1 MPLST
6 LWESI
11 CRLSGEDGTAPVP
24 LLEAVGKSAV
34 PEIVARVEVKRMV
47 EDGLLESNGETV
59 QLTDRGRKSCFDLN
73 HVPGT
78 AGVIAP
84 E

>member
-11 CRLSGEDGTAPVP
+11 CRLSGEDGTATVQ
-24 LLEAVGKSAV
+24 LMEAVGKSAV
-34 PEIVARVEVKRMV
+34 PEIVARVEIKRMV
-47 EDGLLESNGETV
+47 EDGLINANGETLL
-59 QLTDRGRKSCFDLN
+59 LTERGRKSCFEKN
-73 HVPGT
+73 HVVGT
-78 AGVIAP
+78 ESIIAP

>member
-11 CRLSGEDGTAPVP
+11 CRLSGEDGTSPVE
-24 LLEAVGKSAV
+24 LMEAVGKSAV

-47 EDGLLESNGETV
+47 EDGLLDTEGDTL
-59 QLTDRGRKSCFDLN
+59 QLTERGRKSCFERNRIATD
-73 HVPGT
+73 G
-78 AGVIAP
+78 AIIAP
-84 E
+84 D